1 MITPQLAA
9 GLTAFVGVCM
19 LAGWLSAFRHRAY
32 LGWLGLAFLT
42 LSGSILA
49 QDKVKV
55 ALELG
60 AAAPQM
66 RLAAQALLVVCAVC
80 FVLAA
85 VMAVQ
90 ESVRRLHELKERHR
104 SAEEAL
110 MAMVKVSREKEARA
124 EAEETDTRS
133 APDEEDG

>member
-1 MITPQLAA
+1 
-9 GLTAFVGVCM
+9 M

-42 LSGSILA
+42 LSGSILVH
-49 QDKVKV
+49 DKVKV
-55 ALELG
+55 AQELG
-60 AAAPQM
+60 AAATQM

-90 ESVRRLHELKERHR
+90 ESVRRLRELKERHR

-110 MAMVKVSREKEARA
+110 VAMMQASREKEARA
-124 EAEETDTRS
+124 EAEAADTGS

>member
-1 MITPQLAA
+1 MISPQLAA
-9 GLTAFVGVCM
+9 GLTAFVGLCM

-32 LGWLGLAFLT
+32 LGCLGLAFLT

-49 QDKVKV
+49 HDKVKV
-55 ALELG
+55 AQDLG

-66 RLAAQALLVVCAVC
+66 SLVAQVLLVVSAVC
-80 FVLAA
+80 FVLA
-85 VMAVQ
+85 VVTAVQ
-90 ESVRRLHELKERHR
+90 ESIRRLHELRERHR
-104 SAEEAL
+104 AAEEAL
-110 MAMVKVSREKEARA
+110 MAMTQASRERF

>member
-1 MITPQLAA
+1 
-9 GLTAFVGVCM
+9 M

>member
-1 MITPQLAA
+1 MISPQLAA
-9 GLTAFVGVCM
+9 GLTAFVGLCM

-49 QDKVKV
+49 HDKVKV
-55 ALELG
+55 AQDLG

-80 FVLAA
+80 FVLAV

-90 ESVRRLHELKERHR
+90 ESIRRLHELRERHQA
-104 SAEEAL
+104 AEEAL
-110 MAMVKVSREKEARA
+110 VAMAQASREKRARA
-124 EAEETDTRS
+124 EAEEADTQS
-133 APDEEDG
+133 TPDEEDG

>member
-1 MITPQLAA
+1 
-9 GLTAFVGVCM
+9 M

-49 QDKVKV
+49 QDKMTV

-90 ESVRRLHELKERHR
+90 ESVRRLRELKEQHR

-110 MAMVKVSREKEARA
+110 VAMMQTSREKEARA
-124 EAEETDTRS
+124 EAEEADTRS
-133 APDEEDG
+133 TPDEEDG

>member
-1 MITPQLAA
+1 
-9 GLTAFVGVCM
+9 M

-49 QDKVKV
+49 HDKVKV
-55 ALELG
+55 AQELG
-60 AAAPQM
+60 AAAPQL

-80 FVLAA
+80 FVLAV

-90 ESVRRLHELKERHR
+90 ESIRRLRELRERHEA
-104 SAEEAL
+104 AEEAL
-110 MAMVKVSREKEARA
+110 LAMVQASREKEARA
-124 EAEETDTRS
+124 QTEEGDAGS
-133 APDEEDG
+133 ALDEEDG